1 MEFSASKVVP
11 TGICVRIVNLPKK
24 KNIHRDLQ
32 LAFKG
37 VSGITDLVPSVSG
50 NKKTRDPICKGSAF
64 VYFKSVE
71 DANRFTELFS
81 GQTISFG
88 KIQKQINCDMLNP
101 KSPNSG
107 APSLTVPNLKDSQ
120 DIHSDSE
127 NSFEE
132 TVVDESKD
140 CDDLSAQLDIIGEKE
155 ESFKA
160 SEEAKTVS
168 GTDSPSAKRGEKSR
182 VVEKMAFTKQQIREK
197 APKLNIPGSA
207 KRLKI
212 KEKAVLTGVFTKYGA
227 KAISASKEGSCSAIP
242 IQLMADTN

>member
-1 MEFSASKVVP
+1 
-11 TGICVRIVNLPKK
+11 
-24 KNIHRDLQ
+24 
-32 LAFKG
+32 
-37 VSGITDLVPSVSG
+37 
-50 NKKTRDPICKGSAF
+50 
-64 VYFKSVE
+64 
-71 DANRFTELFS
+71 
-81 GQTISFG
+81 
-88 KIQKQINCDMLNP
+88 MLNP

-207 KRLKI
+207 KR
-212 KEKAVLTGVFTKYGA
+212 
-227 KAISASKEGSCSAIP
+227 
-242 IQLMADTN
+242 